1 MRVKLIVSNGIEWNL
16 FGMTMDMVG
25 SRATGLIAGEPI
37 PRKIDTHCLPT
48 HPGLSLPK
56 CRRRKVRTAS
66 GAWSE

>member
-1 MRVKLIVSNGIEWNL
+1 
-16 FGMTMDMVG
+16 MTMDMVG
-25 SRATGLIAGEPI
+25 SKATGLIAGEPI

-56 CRRRKVRTAS
+56 CRRRTVRTAS